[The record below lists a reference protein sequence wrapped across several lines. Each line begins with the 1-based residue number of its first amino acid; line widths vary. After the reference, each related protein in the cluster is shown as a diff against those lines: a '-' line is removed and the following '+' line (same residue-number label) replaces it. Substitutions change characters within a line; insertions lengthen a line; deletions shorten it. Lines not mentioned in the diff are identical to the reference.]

1 MADFASES
9 CRAVIMAVTCPK
21 CGAEFDAT
29 LFEFGRRVRC
39 DCGTEIEYPGTGV
52 GSGHV
57 MVQGEQQTTSHEDR
71 CIGCLLGTACGD
83 ILGAAVEGKS
93 RSEICEEYGELRDFV
108 DVGRGFG
115 CYTDDTQ
122 MTLAL
127 ATSLIECGRV
137 DAAHVS
143 GKYAEF
149 YESWRGYGGTA
160 HRVLRLLRDGGDYRG
175 TGRLQFPEGSF
186 GNGGAMR
193 IAPVGLA
200 YRHASSEIFQEAVED
215 ALLCTHV
222 HPEAVDGALVQAQAV
237 AMAANASPN
246 SFDPNEML
254 QALLPLCRTEVM
266 LARLN
271 VLAEGLKYGDE
282 DVYVIGRVGNGIL
295 ATQAVPAALWAVL
308 RYWQTPEKCIV
319 RAVDF
324 GGDTD
329 TIGAMAG
336 ALVGALHGT
345 SWIPVRWYE
354 NVENGVHGRD
364 EILAVAKQLARL
376 DLR

>member
-1 MADFASES
+1 MA
-9 CRAVIMAVTCPK
+9 ITCPK
-21 CGAEFDAT
+21 CGSEFDAT
-29 LFEFGRRVRC
+29 LFEFGHRVRC
-39 DCGTEIEYPGTGV
+39 LCGAEVEYPGTDLRA
-52 GSGHV
+52 GHV
-57 MVQGEQQTTSHEDR
+57 AVQGEQKIASHEDR
-71 CIGCLLGTACGD
+71 CVGSLLGTACGD
-83 ILGAAVEGKS
+83 ILGAAVEGNS
-93 RSEICEEYGELRDFV
+93 RSEICERYGELRDFIES
-108 DVGRGFG
+108 GRGFG

-127 ATSLIECGRV
+127 ATSLVECDRV

-149 YESWRGYGGTA
+149 YETWRGYGGTA

-200 YRHASSEIFQEAVED
+200 YRNAPPEILQEAVED

-222 HPEAVDGALVQAQAV
+222 HPEALDGALVQAKAV
-237 AMAANASPN
+237 AIAATASPD
-246 SFDPNEML
+246 SFDPNAML
-254 QALLPLCRTEVM
+254 QTLLPVCRTEIM
-266 LARLN
+266 AARLK
-271 VLAEGLKYGDE
+271 VLAAGLQYGDE

-295 ATQAVPAALWAVL
+295 ASQAVPAALWAVL
-308 RYWQTPEKCIV
+308 RYWKTPEKCVV

-336 ALVGALHGT
+336 ALVGALHGAA
-345 SWIPVRWYE
+345 WIPARWYD
-354 NVENGVHGRD
+354 NIENGVHGRD
-364 EILAVAKQLARL
+364 EIVALARRLAGL
-376 DLR
+376 DIRLQK